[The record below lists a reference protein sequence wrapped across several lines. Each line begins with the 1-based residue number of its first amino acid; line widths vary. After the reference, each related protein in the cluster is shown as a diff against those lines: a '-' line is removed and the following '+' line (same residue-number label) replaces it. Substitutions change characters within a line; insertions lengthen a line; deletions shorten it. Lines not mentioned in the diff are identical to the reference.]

1 MAAGTPH
8 EGKSYADIVAT
19 PEVKSMVDGY
29 VRQLNDNLN
38 RWETIKKYTVLH
50 RDLTIED
57 GEMTPSLKIKRR
69 IVEANFSNE
78 IESMYEGSL
87 AHL

>member
-1 MAAGTPH
+1 
-8 EGKSYADIVAT
+8 
-19 PEVKSMVDGY
+19 MVDKY
-29 VRQLNDNLN
+29 VRELNDHLN
-38 RWETIKKYTVLH
+38 RWETIKKYTILH

-69 IVEANFSNE
+69 VVEANFSDE